1 MRAESPNLIASARGC
16 LVLLSLL
23 LGASLAI
30 RAYAHAQSADSGG
43 IAAPGASFPPIDLGA
58 GAALPR
64 ASAGR
69 HRVVAGSCARPALVT
84 FVWAGPYGSDPSL
97 VDAPDPDDRVSYIY
111 RGWNLGHRFATVGL
125 NAIYFI
131 RLAQAR
137 LSTGRSPAADDI
149 AVKIVVP
156 AGCDAA
162 PDDVLAAFRK
172 QVSSAD

>member
-1 MRAESPNLIASARGC
+1 MRAETPSLTAPARGC

-23 LGASLAI
+23 LGASLAV
-30 RAYAHAQSADSGG
+30 RAYAHAQAADPSG
-43 IAAPGASFPPIDLGA
+43 IAAPGAGFPPIDLGA
-58 GAALPR
+58 GTSLPR

-69 HRVVAGSCARPALVT
+69 HRVAAGSCARAALVT
-84 FVWAGPYGSDPSL
+84 FVWVGPYGSDPSL
-97 VDAPDPDDRVSYIY
+97 VDTPDPEDQVSYIY
-111 RGWNLGHRFATVGL
+111 RGWNLGHRSATVSL
-125 NAIYFI
+125 NAIYFM

-156 AGCDAA
+156 AGCDAT

-172 QVSSAD
+172 QVSLTD